1 MILQPSLH
9 LLAEHCLVNNT
20 YRRDDKG
27 VSDVRRVVNAEAD
40 DEDDGDAGDGVD
52 GETPEVDD
60 ANDVDQGEGDTGQHH
75 QANLGG
81 GIQLQRVPS
90 RINSRGST

>member
-1 MILQPSLH
+1 M
-9 LLAEHCLVNNT
+9 
-20 YRRDDKG
+20 
-27 VSDVRRVVNAEAD
+27 SDVRRVVNAEAD

-90 RINSRGST
+90 RIKQNQLKGLNINNPALIRFCPRLVDE